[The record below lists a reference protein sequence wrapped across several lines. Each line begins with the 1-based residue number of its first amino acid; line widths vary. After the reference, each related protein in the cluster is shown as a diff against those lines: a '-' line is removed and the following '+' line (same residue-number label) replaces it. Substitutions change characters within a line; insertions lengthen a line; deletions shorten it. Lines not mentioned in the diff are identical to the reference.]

1 MLKIGEFSRL
11 SQVTVKTL
19 HHYDELGLIKPAHI
33 DPVTNY
39 RFYTVEQ
46 LPRIHRIM
54 ALKEMGLSLEQI
66 GLMLEKELPT
76 DEIRGML
83 YFKQAEIHQGMREAQ
98 RQLSM
103 VEFRLR
109 MIEAEINFPDLDV
122 VIKRLE
128 PMRFLSFFDKPD
140 LTLPMEE
147 LLAHRERVADT
158 IRKAIEDGVIQHTGV
173 VYDVYH
179 GETII
184 SFHSPEI
191 GERQHE
197 ILIGVTDA
205 QDSVTL
211 EGIGQLTVRNEPAV
225 ESAAT
230 LFMDQSDLRDVAGHV
245 EKATLLRRWAILH
258 GYQPHSLMRFYHHR
272 GPLQTNNPA
281 EFVIEAQLPVDIG
294 EQDQ

>member
-39 RFYTVEQ
+39 RFYTVGQ

-66 GLMLEKELPT
+66 GIMLEKELPT

-83 YFKQAEIHQGMREAQ
+83 HFKQAEIQQEMREAQ
-98 RQLSM
+98 RQLSL

-109 MIEAEINFPDLDV
+109 MIEAEINFPELDV
-122 VIKRLE
+122 VMKRLE

-147 LLAHRERVADT
+147 LLAHRERVAAT
-158 IRKAIEDGVIQHTGV
+158 LRKAIEDGVIKHTGV

-179 GETII
+179 GETIM

-191 GERQHE
+191 GEKQHE

-205 QDSVTL
+205 LGMNRLLNRLRPYSLKGMIFEILQAMSKR
-211 EGIGQLTVRNEPAV
+211 QPC
-225 ESAAT
+225 SAAGRSC
-230 LFMDQSDLRDVAGHV
+230 MDTARITRCAFFITAVHCIHP
-245 EKATLLRRWAILH
+245 TLL
-258 GYQPHSLMRFYHHR
+258 SLSSKRSC
-272 GPLQTNNPA
+272 QW
-281 EFVIEAQLPVDIG
+281 I
-294 EQDQ
+294 

>member
-39 RFYTVEQ
+39 RFYEVEQ

-54 ALKEMGLSLEQI
+54 ALKELGLSLEQI

-76 DEIRGML
+76 DEMRGML
-83 YFKQAEIHQGMREAQ
+83 HFKQAEIQQEVREAQ
-98 RQLSM
+98 RQLEM

-122 VIKRLE
+122 VMKRLE
-128 PMRFLSFFDKPD
+128 PMRVLSFFDKPD
-140 LTLPMEE
+140 LTLPIEE
-147 LLAHRERVADT
+147 LLAHRERVANT
-158 IRKAIEDGVIQHTGV
+158 IRKAIEDGVIQHTGISI
-173 VYDVYH
+173 DVFH
-179 GETII
+179 GETIM

-197 ILIGVTDA
+197 ILIGVTED
-205 QDSVTL
+205 QESVTL
-211 EGIGQLTVRNEPAV
+211 EGIGQLTARNEPAV
-225 ESAAT
+225 KTAAT
-230 LFMDQSDLRDVAGHV
+230 LFIKPTPDDIAGFV
-245 EKATLLRRWAILH
+245 EQATLLRRWAILH
-258 GYQPHSLMRFYHHR
+258 GYQPHSLMRFFHHR
-272 GPLQTNNPA
+272 GPLQSSNPA
-281 EFVIEAQLPVDIG
+281 EFVHEAQLPVDTG
-294 EQDQ
+294 E

>member
-19 HHYDELGLIKPAHI
+19 HHYDELGLIKPTHI
-33 DPVTNY
+33 DPSTSY

-83 YFKQAEIHQGMREAQ
+83 HFKQAEIQQEMREAQ

-122 VIKRLE
+122 VMKRLE

-147 LLAHRERVADT
+147 LLARRERVAGT
-158 IRKAIEDGVIQHTGV
+158 LRKAIEDGVIQHTGV
-173 VYDVYH
+173 VIDVFH

-184 SFHSPEI
+184 PYHSPDI
-191 GERQHE
+191 GEKQHE
-197 ILIGVTDA
+197 ILIGVTEA
-205 QDSVTL
+205 QESITL

-225 ESAAT
+225 ENAAT
-230 LFMDQSDLRDVAGHV
+230 LFYEGKNDPAGFV
-245 EKATLLRRWAILH
+245 EPATLLRRWAILH
-258 GYQPHSLMRFYHHR
+258 GYQPHNLMRFFNHR
-272 GPLQTNNPA
+272 GPLQTSNPA
-281 EFVIEAQLPVDIG
+281 EFIHEAQLPVDVG
-294 EQDQ
+294 E

>member
-66 GLMLEKELPT
+66 GIMLEKELPT

-83 YFKQAEIHQGMREAQ
+83 HFKQAEIQQEMREAQ
-98 RQLSM
+98 RQLSL

-122 VIKRLE
+122 VMKRLE
-128 PMRFLSFFDKPD
+128 PMRFLSFFDRPD
-140 LTLPMEE
+140 LPLPMEE
-147 LLAHRERVADT
+147 LLAHRERVAAT

-173 VYDVYH
+173 VIDVFH

-184 SFHSPEI
+184 PYHSPEI
-191 GERQHE
+191 GEKQHE
-197 ILIGVTDA
+197 ILIGVTEA
-205 QDSVTL
+205 QESVIL
-211 EGIGQLTVRNEPAV
+211 EGIGQLTIRNEPAV
-225 ESAAT
+225 ETAAT
-230 LFMDQSDLRDVAGHV
+230 LFIEPTPGNPAGFV
-245 EKATLLRRWAILH
+245 EPATLLRRWAITH
-258 GYQPHSLMRFYHHR
+258 GYTPHNIVRYLNHR
-272 GPLQTNNPA
+272 GPLQTLNRE
-281 EFVIEAQLPVDIG
+281 EFVIEAQLPLDTD
-294 EQDQ
+294 E

>member
-11 SQVTVKTL
+11 SQVTIKTL
-19 HHYDELGLIKPAHI
+19 HHYDELGLIKPVHI
-33 DPVTNY
+33 DPATNY
-39 RFYTVEQ
+39 RFYEVEQ

-83 YFKQAEIHQGMREAQ
+83 HFKQAEIHQEMREAQ

-128 PMRFLSFFDKPD
+128 PMRFLSFFDPPLPD
-140 LTLPMEE
+140 LPMDE
-147 LLAHRERVADT
+147 LFAHRERVAG
-158 IRKAIEDGVIQHTGV
+158 ILRKAIEDGVIQHTGV
-173 VYDVYH
+173 VYDVFH
-179 GETII
+179 GETIM
-184 SFHSPEI
+184 SFHAPEL
-191 GERQHE
+191 GEKQHE

-205 QDSVTL
+205 QESFTL

-225 ESAAT
+225 ETAAT
-230 LFMDQSDLRDVAGHV
+230 LFIKPTPNDIAGFV
-245 EKATLLRRWAILH
+245 EQATLLRRWAILH
-258 GYQPHSLMRFYHHR
+258 GYQPHDLMRFFHHR
-272 GPLQTNNPA
+272 GPLQSSNPA
-281 EFVIEAQLPVDIG
+281 EFIHEAQLPVYTG
-294 EQDQ
+294 E

>member
-33 DPVTNY
+33 DPITNY

-66 GLMLEKELPT
+66 GLMLEKELST
-76 DEIRGML
+76 EEMRGML
-83 YFKQAEIHQGMREAQ
+83 HFKQAQIQQELREAQ

-109 MIEAEINFPDLDV
+109 MIEAESNFPELDV
-122 VIKRLE
+122 VMKRLE
-128 PMRFLSFFDKPD
+128 PMRFLSFFDRPRPD
-140 LTLPMEE
+140 LPVGEM
-147 LLAHRERVADT
+147 LAHRERVADT
-158 IRKAIEDGVIQHTGV
+158 IRKAIAAGVIQHTGV
-173 VYDVYH
+173 VYDVFH
-179 GETII
+179 GETIM
-184 SFHSPEI
+184 SFHAPEL

-205 QDSVTL
+205 QESVTL

-225 ESAAT
+225 ETAAT
-230 LFMDQSDLRDVAGHV
+230 LFIEPTPGDIAGFV
-245 EKATLLRRWAILH
+245 ERATLLRRWALLH
-258 GYQPHSLMRFYHHR
+258 GYQPHDLMRFFHHR
-272 GPLQTNNPA
+272 GPLQTNA
-281 EFVIEAQLPVDIG
+281 GSEFIIEAQLPVDTG
-294 EQDQ
+294 E

>member
-39 RFYTVEQ
+39 RFYEVEQ

-76 DEIRGML
+76 EEIRGML
-83 YFKQAEIHQGMREAQ
+83 HFKQAEIHQGMREAQ

-109 MIEAEINFPDLDV
+109 MIEAEINFPELDV
-122 VIKRLE
+122 VMKRLE
-128 PMRFLSFFDKPD
+128 PMRFLSFFDRPRLD
-140 LTLPMEE
+140 LPVEE
-147 LLAHRERVADT
+147 LLAHREKVAST
-158 IRKAIEDGVIQHTGV
+158 LRKAIEDGVIQHTGV
-173 VYDVYH
+173 VYDVFH

-184 SFHSPEI
+184 SFHAPEI
-191 GERQHE
+191 GEEQHE

-205 QDSVTL
+205 QESVTI
-211 EGIGQLTVRNEPAV
+211 EYVGQLTVRNEPGI

-230 LFMDQSDLRDVAGHV
+230 LFMEPGKLRNIAGHV
-245 EKATLLRRWAILH
+245 EQATLLRRWAILH
-258 GYQPHSLMRFYHHR
+258 GYHPHNSMRFFHHR
-272 GPLQTNNPA
+272 GPLHTNNPA
-281 EFVIEAQLPVDIG
+281 EFVIEAQLPVDTG
-294 EQDQ
+294 EKDG